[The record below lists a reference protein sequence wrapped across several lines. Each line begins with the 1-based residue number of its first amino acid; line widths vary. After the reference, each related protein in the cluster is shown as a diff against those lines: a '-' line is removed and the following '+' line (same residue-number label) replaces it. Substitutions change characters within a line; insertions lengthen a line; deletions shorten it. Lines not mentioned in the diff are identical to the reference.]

1 MNAVDPTALGA
12 WLQIT
17 FYVLGSVTAIVVG
30 ANSLR
35 RKPHIDV
42 DISSLTDRITTV
54 EREILNKQD
63 SALCAPSHA
72 AFQATLASILA
83 DNDRRD
89 RINKDQFQAVAVALG
104 ELRHEMREDIKGLH
118 KRSDDVLRA
127 VSRLEGRVDQ

>member
-42 DISSLTDRITTV
+42 DISGLTARITSV
-54 EREILNKQD
+54 EAALDCKQD

-118 KRSDDVLRA
+118 KRSDDVLKA
-127 VSRLEGRVDQ
+127 VSRLEGRIEQ

>member
-1 MNAVDPTALGA
+1 MNAVDSTALGA

-42 DISSLTDRITTV
+42 DISGLTSRISTV
-54 EREILNKQD
+54 EAALECKQD

-72 AFQATLASILA
+72 AFQATLTSILA
-83 DNDRRD
+83 DIDRRD

-118 KRSDDVLRA
+118 KRSDDVLKA
-127 VSRLEGRVDQ
+127 VSRLEGRIEQ